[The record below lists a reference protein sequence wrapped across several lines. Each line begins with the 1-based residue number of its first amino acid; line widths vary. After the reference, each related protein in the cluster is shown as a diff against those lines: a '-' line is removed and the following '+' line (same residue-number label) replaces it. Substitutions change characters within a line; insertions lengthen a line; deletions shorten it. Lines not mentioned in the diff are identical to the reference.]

1 MLIKIFRSICFCSIA
16 FLHISCDGEEQKS
29 PSLESQTL
37 DNVIRYAQGHRDF
50 QNFYFKTNEKE
61 FIRLVEEGQTP
72 KTLFISC
79 SDSRVIP
86 ELFLKTN
93 PGDLFVIRTAG
104 NFVPINTPHIKW
116 EGVSATI
123 QYAIEVLNIKE
134 IIVCGHSDCGAIS
147 ALYKKLDPEKF
158 DLIIKWLDNGQQAKK
173 SVLEN
178 TNIKTLTQ
186 NQINTLTEQISVLYQ
201 LDHLMSY
208 PFIKK
213 RVDSGEIHL
222 HGWHWDI
229 KTGKIAYYNTEK
241 ETFVNL

>member
-1 MLIKIFRSICFCSIA
+1 MFIKFFRSFYYYSLI
-16 FLHISCDGEEQKS
+16 LLQTSCYGEEQKS
-29 PSLESQTL
+29 VSLENETFNNL
-37 DNVIRYAQGHRDF
+37 IRYAQGHRDF

-61 FIRLVEEGQTP
+61 FIRLVEKGQTP

-104 NFVPINTPHIKW
+104 NFVPINTPDIKW

-158 DLIIKWLDNGQQAKK
+158 NLVLKWLENGQQAKNT
-173 SVLEN
+173 VLEN
-178 TNIKTLTQ
+178 ANSKTLTQ
-186 NQINTLTEQISVLYQ
+186 HQINTLTEQISVLYQ

-213 RVDSGEIHL
+213 RVDSNEIHL

-229 KTGKIAYYNTEK
+229 KTGKITYYDAEK
-241 ETFVNL
+241 DTFVNL